1 MKLNPDCV
9 RDILLSVESI
19 CTCNRIMN
27 YRGGFDNNPELLCK
41 YSYEEIVYHIQQC
54 EKYGLIFNVEYNTN
68 DYDKLDIDIK
78 DLSLQ
83 GYIFIANIREDD
95 IWNKTKS
102 IAEKVGSLSLPT
114 LAQIADNIITRRIEI
129 QIKLSYQ

>member
-19 CTCNRIMN
+19 CTCDCIMN
-27 YRGGFDNNPELLCK
+27 YNSDSEDNPKLLRK
-41 YSYEEIVYHIQQC
+41 YPCGEIVYHVQQC
-54 EKYGLIFNVEYNTN
+54 DKHGFLVNTN
-68 DYDKLDIDIK
+68 IRIEDEVYYINIK
-78 DLSLQ
+78 DLSPR
-83 GYIFIANIREDD
+83 GHAFIANIREDD

-114 LAQIADNIITRRIEI
+114 LAQIAENVIAERIES
-129 QIKLSYQ
+129 QTNLNYQ